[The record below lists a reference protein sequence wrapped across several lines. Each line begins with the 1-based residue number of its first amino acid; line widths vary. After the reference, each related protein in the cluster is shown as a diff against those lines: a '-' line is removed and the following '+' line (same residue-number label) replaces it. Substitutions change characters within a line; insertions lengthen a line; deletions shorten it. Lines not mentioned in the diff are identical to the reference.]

1 MYGSPNTVAGPRSVP
16 VRRQFINEPGDI
28 VSEALEGFAAAWPHH
43 VRLNDEPAYVA
54 RARPAADKV
63 AVVSGGGS
71 GHEPLHVGFVGT
83 GMLDAAVPGAV
94 FASPTAVQI
103 RDASMAADT
112 GRGVVHVV
120 KNYTGDVLNFRIAGE
135 LLADE
140 GVRSDIVLV
149 DDDLA
154 TDTGDSGGPGRR
166 GTAAVVAVEKVCGA
180 AAERGADLEALTALG
195 RRVAAHSRT
204 LSVALAAGAHPGQ
217 SSPSF
222 ELPGDEIEFGVGI
235 HGERARERRA
245 FGPTGELVPQ
255 MVSPLVKALGLERGE
270 RVIAI
275 VNGLG
280 ATHDLELYGVFG
292 EVRRFLGGA
301 GIDIARTLVGSYVTS
316 LDMAGCSVTLV
327 RADEEILDL
336 WDAPAATPALTW

>member
-1 MYGSPNTVAGPRSVP
+1 M
-16 VRRQFINEPGDI
+16 RRQFINEPGDV

-43 VRLNDEPAYVA
+43 VRLNADPAYVV

-103 RDASMAADT
+103 RAASQAADT
-112 GRGVVHVV
+112 GRGVLHVV

-135 LLADE
+135 LLADA
-140 GVRSDIVLV
+140 GVRSEIVLV

-154 TDTGDSGGPGRR
+154 TDTGDGGGPGRR

-180 AAERGADLEALTALG
+180 AAERGADLAELAALG
-195 RRVAAHSRT
+195 RRVAERSRT
-204 LSVALAAGAHPGQ
+204 LSVALAAGAHPGE
-217 SSPSF
+217 SRPSF
-222 ELPGDEIEFGVGI
+222 ELPGDEVEFGVGI
-235 HGERARERRA
+235 HGERARRRRA
-245 FGPTGELVPQ
+245 FGPSRELVPP
-255 MVSPLVKALGLERGE
+255 MVSPLVEALGLGRGD

-280 ATHDLELYGVFG
+280 ATHDLELYGVFREARRVLDDAG
-292 EVRRFLGGA
+292 VEV
-301 GIDIARTLVGSYVTS
+301 ARSLVGSYVTS

-327 RADEEILDL
+327 GADDEVLEL

>member
-1 MYGSPNTVAGPRSVP
+1 M
-16 VRRQFINEPGDI
+16 RRQFINSPGD
-28 VSEALEGFAAAWPHH
+28 VVPEALAGFAAAWPHH
-43 VRLNDEPAYVA
+43 VSWSPEPSYVV
-54 RARPAADKV
+54 RAAPTRGKV

-71 GHEPLHVGFVGT
+71 GHEPLHVGFVGE

-94 FASPTAVQI
+94 FASPTAMQI
-103 RDASMAADT
+103 KAASLAADG
-112 GRGVVHVV
+112 GRGVLHVV

-140 GVRSDIVLV
+140 GVRTEFVLV

-154 TDTGDSGGPGRR
+154 TDTDDPDAPGRR

-180 AAERGADLEALTALG
+180 AAERGADLETLAKLG
-195 RRVAAHSRT
+195 RRVVAGSRT

-217 SSPSF
+217 SEPSF
-222 ELPGDEIEFGVGI
+222 ELPADEVEFGVGI

-245 FGPTGELVPQ
+245 FSPTSEIVPQ
-255 MVSPLVKALGLERGE
+255 MTAPVIEALGLERGE
-270 RVIAI
+270 RVIVI

-280 ATHDLELYGVFG
+280 STHDLELYGVFG
-292 EVRRFLGGA
+292 EVRRVLEAA
-301 GIDIARTLVGSYVTS
+301 GIETARSLVGSYVTS

-327 RADEEILDL
+327 RADDEILDL
-336 WDAPAATPALTW
+336 WDAPVATPALTW